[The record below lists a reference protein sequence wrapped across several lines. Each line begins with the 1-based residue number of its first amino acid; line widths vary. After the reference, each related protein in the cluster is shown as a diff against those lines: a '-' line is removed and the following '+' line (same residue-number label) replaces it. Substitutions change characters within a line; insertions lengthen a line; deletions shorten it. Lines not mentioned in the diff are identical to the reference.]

1 VRQRIRIIANP
12 VSGQGLSGRRARDV
26 MIRLVELG
34 CTVEVVETRC
44 AGDAR
49 RIACEAKSV
58 DALVAVGGDGTIN
71 EVANGYAPG
80 PAPPLGIIPSGTAN
94 VLAKEIRL
102 PRKARDLADVI
113 ASGREIAWDAGRIRP
128 GDRRFMLFVS
138 AGFDAQVVHEF
149 HRSRNGRIRMSD
161 YVAWGVRTYM
171 RCEVPKIRVELD
183 GKVEADPAA
192 WVVVSNVRSYGGP
205 IVLTPGAKYDD
216 GYFEVMIQRRRHK
229 ADTAHLFGASLLT
242 WAFGVDARPADVTY
256 HRARHVRLAPA
267 DGMPV
272 ALQVDGD
279 PGGFLP
285 VDLSVEPGGVR
296 ILGPAQSP

>member
-267 DGMPV
+267 DGAPV

>member
-1 VRQRIRIIANP
+1 
-12 VSGQGLSGRRARDV
+12 
-26 MIRLVELG
+26 
-34 CTVEVVETRC
+34 
-44 AGDAR
+44 
-49 RIACEAKSV
+49 
-58 DALVAVGGDGTIN
+58 VAVGGDGTIN
-71 EVANGYAPG
+71 EVANGYTSG
-80 PAPPLGIIPSGTAN
+80 TVPPLGIIPSGTAN
-94 VLAKEIRL
+94 VLAKEIGL

-113 ASGREIAWDAGRIRP
+113 ATGREIAWDAGRIRP

-149 HRSRNGRIRMSD
+149 HKSRNGRIRMSD

-242 WAFGVDARPADVTY
+242 WAFGIDARPADVTY
-256 HRARHVRLAPA
+256 HRARHVRLDPA
-267 DGMPV
+267 DLTPV

-285 VDLSVEPGGVR
+285 VELSVEPGGVR
-296 ILGPAQSP
+296 ILGPIQSP